1 MTGSRIGPL
10 LGICILAMSN
20 IANAET
26 KAGQALFACYLKAA
40 VDFEPHMD
48 NMLDL
53 AEVLLDSVCFAE
65 RQALLAEAGSSSMA
79 AVDGLRNRLRIEVRA
94 MIVSARANR
103 LGMQY

>member
-1 MTGSRIGPL
+1 MAL
-10 LGICILAMSN
+10 FLGIWIIAVS
-20 IANAET
+20 IAANAET
-26 KAGQALFACYLKAA
+26 KAGQALFACYLKVA

-65 RQALLAEAGSSSMA
+65 RQSLLSETGSSNMTA
-79 AVDGLRNRLRIEVRA
+79 IDGLRNRLRIEVRA